1 MARIALMSTSP
12 EQQESMRPF
21 GDALQS
27 DMVGMAKEL
36 VALVEEFEGEIRA
49 GHVPPAFAERLVEL
63 RQTAGRLIK
72 PQAKRALSTQ
82 SPH

>member
-1 MARIALMSTSP
+1 
-12 EQQESMRPF
+12 MRPF

-72 PQAKRALSTQ
+72 P
-82 SPH
+82 